1 MTGLLPRLVC
11 CYLFFVIKSNLLK
24 DAAFHNTSKRRD
36 RKSDVCNKK
45 KDEFIL
51 KHLIWR
57 GKDQIIIFNKCDEIF
72 ARVFF
77 SRSMA
82 VHDDANN
89 R

>member
-1 MTGLLPRLVC
+1 MQQ
-11 CYLFFVIKSNLLK
+11 
-24 DAAFHNTSKRRD
+24 
-36 RKSDVCNKK
+36 K

-77 SRSMA
+77 LSRSMA